1 MQKIFELESL
11 VRELGNKDTYFLE
24 FLNSKSIISGIIRLL
39 PGENDDQEPHQLDE
53 LYYVIDGDG
62 YIEIN
67 RENHP
72 IKKGDIIFIPATVHH
87 KFLKNKNILT
97 VLYVFTTRSSK

>member
-11 VRELGNKDTYFLE
+11 VKELSNNDAYFLE
-24 FLNSKSIISGIIRLL
+24 FLNSKSIISGIIRLR
-39 PGENDDQEPHQLDE
+39 PGENDDQEPHPLDE
-53 LYYVIDGDG
+53 LYYIIDGDG

-67 RENHP
+67 QENHP
-72 IKKGDIIFIPATVHH
+72 IKKGDIIFIPATVKH

-97 VLYVFTTRSSK
+97 VLYVFTTRSSE